1 VVDFLEEL
9 FFVVE
14 EDFFLV
20 VEVPFLVVD
29 DDFLAVDEGFFVV
42 VVLFFL
48 AVVDFFLAVVD
59 FLVVV
64 EAFFVVG
71 FLVVFVVDISSM
83 VLRACSVRSL
93 RLQPFSCVLTNQM
106 TTMAPTTHFS
116 AFFSWAVVSR
126 GFVVE
131 EPFVLA
137 VPLPVRL
144 PLLASRS

>member
-1 VVDFLEEL
+1 MVDFLEEL
-9 FFVVE
+9 FFAVDD
-14 EDFFLV
+14 DFFLV

-42 VVLFFL
+42 VVLFFF

-83 VLRACSVRSL
+83 VSFITL
-93 RLQPFSCVLTNQM
+93 
-106 TTMAPTTHFS
+106 APTGKTMLS
-116 AFFSWAVVSR
+116 GSVGSSR
-126 GFVVE
+126 LLCAISCKAI
-131 EPFVLA
+131 LA
-137 VPLPVRL
+137 NV
-144 PLLASRS
+144 